1 MIIINLKGAEIS
13 GKMKAAG
20 KILPASLLILMTLSC
35 TTLGSTVPEVTD
47 IQGELIQGAQ
57 SLLGKNEIIV
67 RGKRFS
73 MDCTGV
79 VLAIY
84 YHAGIDLTK
93 DFSSYTG
100 NGVARLYY
108 YLADQDFLYDTL
120 APQPGDIIFWDN
132 TYDQNEDGRWNDTFT
147 HTGMV
152 VQASEWGT
160 IDYVHHNYRKGIVLE
175 RMNLKEPD
183 VHEKEIDGSMV
194 IINSPMRMRSSPKGP
209 GWLASH
215 LYRDFGRG
223 YELPRD

>member
-1 MIIINLKGAEIS
+1 VIIINLKGAEIS

-108 YLADQDFLYDTL
+108 YLADQDFLYNTL